1 MTSAFDDD
9 FAGTGYANDVASI
22 DETRSALLAG
32 DVTNPALKRLK
43 SRLQQIP
50 EPTSPTAY
58 SRMHHRHNR
67 D

>member
-9 FAGTGYANDVASI
+9 FAGAGSANDTASVA
-22 DETRSALLAG
+22 ETRSALLAG
-32 DVTNPALKRLK
+32 DATNPALKRLK
-43 SRLQQIP
+43 NRLQQIP